1 MLASP
6 PDPMR
11 ILKLLLASMP
21 AVIRFKLAS
30 PPDPMR
36 ILKPANGGSGGAGCG
51 TCITTRSDE
60 DTETRRIVTSRVVR
74 LDLHHHP
81 IR

>member
-1 MLASP
+1 MRILKLLIARTEAARAYLASP

-11 ILKLLLASMP
+11 ILKQKVGA
-21 AVIRFKLAS
+21 AVTVRFF
-30 PPDPMR
+30 
-36 ILKPANGGSGGAGCG
+36 

-60 DTETRRIVTSRVVR
+60 DTETFDNPNDANS
-74 LDLHHHP
+74 LDNLHHHP